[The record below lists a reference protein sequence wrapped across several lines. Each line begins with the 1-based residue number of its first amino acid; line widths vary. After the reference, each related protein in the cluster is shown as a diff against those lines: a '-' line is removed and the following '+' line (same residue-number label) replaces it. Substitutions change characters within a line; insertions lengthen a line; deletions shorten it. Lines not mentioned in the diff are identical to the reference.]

1 MLSKLKNIFRDKDS
15 KEWQDQVEWAK
26 NNVVIEDSINEI
38 IPDDIDP
45 AEVFYSEPIEPIVA
59 ESLTEIDI
67 NMVDADE
74 LRNAILESL
83 PTNEFLLYSPEAIGY
98 PDTSYQVMLYRSI
111 LMYTGTSS
119 VLDYGCGRGDFKIFV
134 TSETGRTIDY
144 VGMDSNYPL
153 IEAGKQVYGDNV
165 DIREMN
171 WASPHDVVKDWCINI
186 MALTLRYDLDMKKSN
201 EELLDDTISI
211 MLDHANIG
219 IAIVLT
225 SDHHDH
231 QDGIIRYNPG
241 ELLNKY
247 QKKYNACL
255 VDHSM
260 GDSAFT
266 LVIYKS

>member
-1 MLSKLKNIFRDKDS
+1 MLSKLKNIFKDKNS

-26 NNVVIEDSINEI
+26 NNVVIEDSIEEI
-38 IPDDIDP
+38 GTENIDP
-45 AEVFYSEPIEPIVA
+45 TEEFYSEPIEPIIS
-59 ESLTEIDI
+59 ETLTEMDI
-67 NMVDADE
+67 NTVDTDE

-98 PDTSYQVMLYRSI
+98 PDTAYQVMLYRSV
-111 LMYTGTSS
+111 LMYTGGSS

-134 TSETGRTIDY
+134 ASETGKSIDY
-144 VGMDSNYPL
+144 VGMDSNFPL
-153 IEAGKQVYGDNV
+153 IEAGRRVYGDNV
-165 DIREMN
+165 DIREMDWN
-171 WASPHDVVKDWCINI
+171 MHHNDVKDWCINI
-186 MALTLRYDLDMKKSN
+186 MGMTLRYDLNMKKSN
-201 EELLDDTISI
+201 EEILDDTIDT
-211 MLDHANIG
+211 MLGHANIG

-225 SDHHDH
+225 SDQYNH
-231 QDGIIRYNPG
+231 QDGVIRYNAG

-247 QKKYNACL
+247 QKKYNACI